1 MFPARKFCHHVG
13 EEPAEDSTMKEVYK
27 AADKYLENYS
37 IERVMRDEI
46 VVKMVTLEDDLT
58 KGLNC
63 DILL

>member
-1 MFPARKFCHHVG
+1 
-13 EEPAEDSTMKEVYK
+13 MKEVYK